1 MSRENKFKN
10 KSNIELR
17 AYVALTLQIEDVF
30 GVQHVLVFDTT
41 NMVKLNYIIFLN
53 YY

>member
-17 AYVALTLQIEDVF
+17 AYVALTVQIEDEF
-30 GVQHVLVFDTT
+30 SGPTRIGV
-41 NMVKLNYIIFLN
+41 
-53 YY
+53 

>member
-17 AYVALTLQIEDVF
+17 AYVAPTLQIEDVF
-30 GVQHVLVFDTT
+30 SVQHVIGRQTW
-41 NMVKLNYIIFLN
+41 LNSIT
-53 YY
+53 